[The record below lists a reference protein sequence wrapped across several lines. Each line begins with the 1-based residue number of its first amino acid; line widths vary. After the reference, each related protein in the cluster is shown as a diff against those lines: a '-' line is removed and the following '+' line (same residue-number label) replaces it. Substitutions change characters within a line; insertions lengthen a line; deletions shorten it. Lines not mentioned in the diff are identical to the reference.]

1 MKPLSLCLVSLS
13 FALSFA
19 WACQRPPPAP
29 FGRVLE
35 HGGELG
41 DVAAEDTTPR
51 ITQQGVTVW
60 GVIEVPDGS
69 RLQASY
75 AAADA
80 IARAELLK
88 LVRVR
93 VAGVMVSVDSTDPA
107 RQEAYEHTM
116 EAVDGS
122 LRTAGDIQHGYQR
135 VLRGGELILRV
146 WSRLSV
152 PRAEVE
158 AAFVSAGQPELPQAF
173 LEELAQ

>member
-1 MKPLSLCLVSLS
+1 MKPQRLATFS
-13 FALSFA
+13 FALCFVC
-19 WACQRPPPAP
+19 ACQRGPAAP

-35 HGGELG
+35 HGGQLG
-41 DVAAEDTTPR
+41 DVAVKDTTPR
-51 ITQQGVTVW
+51 ITREGVTVW

-69 RLQASY
+69 RIQPSY

-80 IARAELLK
+80 IARAELLR

-107 RQEAYEHTM
+107 RQQAYEHTM

-122 LRTAGDIQHGYQR
+122 LRAAGDIQRGYQR
-135 VLRGGELILRV
+135 VLRGADIILRV

-152 PRAEVE
+152 SRADFE
-158 AAFVSAGQPELPQAF
+158 AAFVSAGKPELPQAF
-173 LEELAQ
+173 LEELAE